1 MDQQEFADRTEAIKT
16 RLYRT
21 AYLYLG
27 SEADALEAV
36 DETVYRALRRLKQL
50 QTPAFFETWI
60 TRILIN
66 TCQDELRRRRRFHPG
81 GADALPDTAG
91 PDDYEHLPLREAIR
105 RSAGGAAQRGDP
117 AVFLRVHPGGDRRR
131 AEHSAGDCG
140 HPSETGAGPAEIG
153 TGRGGTGMNRMDEY
167 TALLAE
173 LEQTPEELDHTVNKA
188 LNRKNA
194 LRKKRRFFSTA
205 LGGLAACFAA
215 FVLLVNLSTP
225 FARACGR
232 IPSSGGS
239 GQGGQLVS
247 QPVRRRGERL
257 CAAPPAVPIAKRH
270 HGPGGVPDR
279 RPEAGGRVLLYP
291 V

>member
-50 QTPAFFETWI
+50 QTPALFETWI

-105 RSAGGAAQRGDP
+105 R
-117 AVFLRVHPGGDRRR
+117 L
-131 AEHSAGDCG
+131 
-140 HPSETGAGPAEIG
+140 
-153 TGRGGTGMNRMDEY
+153 
-167 TALLAE
+167 
-173 LEQTPEELDHTVNKA
+173 PEELRQQVPLMKEV
-188 LNRKNA
+188 L
-194 LRKKRRFFSTA
+194 TA
-205 LGGLAACFAA
+205 MG
-215 FVLLVNLSTP
+215 
-225 FARACGR
+225 
-232 IPSSGGS
+232 
-239 GQGGQLVS
+239 
-247 QPVRRRGERL
+247 
-257 CAAPPAVPIAKRH
+257 VPIVERA
-270 HGPGGVPDR
+270 GY
-279 RPEAGGRVLLYP
+279 EADDIIGRWRDEARSRGSR
-291 V
+291 